1 MAPTKL
7 LKEKTSVQWIKLYI
21 TFVQFHK
28 NKMQAANSGLVSL
41 YYESQPIKKKYV
53 LFMNVYE

>member
-1 MAPTKL
+1 MAPTKS
-7 LKEKTSVQWIKLYI
+7 LKEKTSVQWI

-41 YYESQPIKKKYV
+41 YYESQPIKKMCV
-53 LFMNVYE
+53 VYECSRIKLL